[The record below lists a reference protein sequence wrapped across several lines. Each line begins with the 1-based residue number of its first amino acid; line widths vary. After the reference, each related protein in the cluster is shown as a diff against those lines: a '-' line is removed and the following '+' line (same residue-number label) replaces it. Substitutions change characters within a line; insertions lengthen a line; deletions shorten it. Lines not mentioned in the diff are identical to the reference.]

1 VLDKKNNRTGL
12 AEKGS
17 LKAVSKPSKASYIM
31 EDQAGFLMRL
41 ASQRHASIFMS
52 KMIGGLTT
60 TQFAALAKLHSI
72 DKCSQNELGR
82 LTSMDAP
89 TIKGVV
95 DRLSSRGL
103 VEIVVD
109 PRDKR
114 RRSISLSSQGRKL
127 IEKAFPVAAQ
137 ITKTT
142 LDPIPLKDQDKF
154 LKMLRAVGR
163 NEPKWAWY
171 NPGFWGHRL
180 PAAQANYK
188 SRVRLSV
195 FAREQ
200 QIAMAVSFS
209 DSLRIVS
216 RWSGI
221 PSTNLVTHVP
231 QVPSQQL

>member
-1 VLDKKNNRTGL
+1 LIRSKAATLAARRRSLFSFSFPDRSYPDRRPFSGAFVLDKKNNRTVL
-12 AEKGS
+12 TEKGS
-17 LKAVSKPSKASYIM
+17 LKAVSKPSKSSYIM

-41 ASQRHASIFMS
+41 ANQRHASIFMS

-114 RRSISLSSQGRKL
+114 RRSISLSGRGREL
-127 IEKAFPVAAQ
+127 VEKAFPVAAQ
-137 ITKTT
+137 ITKAT
-142 LDPIPLKDQDKF
+142 LNPIPLKDQDKF

-163 NEPKWAWY
+163 DEPK
-171 NPGFWGHRL
+171 
-180 PAAQANYK
+180 
-188 SRVRLSV
+188 
-195 FAREQ
+195 
-200 QIAMAVSFS
+200 
-209 DSLRIVS
+209 
-216 RWSGI
+216 
-221 PSTNLVTHVP
+221 
-231 QVPSQQL
+231 

>member
-1 VLDKKNNRTGL
+1 VLDKKNNRSALT
-12 AEKGS
+12 KKDGS
-17 LKAVSKPSKASYIM
+17 KAVSKPSKSSSYIM

-72 DKCSQNELGR
+72 DTCSQNELGR

-114 RRSISLSSQGRKL
+114 RRSISLSGGGREL
-127 IEKAFPVAAQ
+127 IEKALPVAAQ
-137 ITKTT
+137 ITKAT
-142 LDPIPLKDQDKF
+142 LNPIPLKDQDKF
-154 LKMLRAVGR
+154 LSMLRAIGR
-163 NEPKWAWY
+163 DESK
-171 NPGFWGHRL
+171 
-180 PAAQANYK
+180 
-188 SRVRLSV
+188 
-195 FAREQ
+195 
-200 QIAMAVSFS
+200 
-209 DSLRIVS
+209 
-216 RWSGI
+216 
-221 PSTNLVTHVP
+221 
-231 QVPSQQL
+231 